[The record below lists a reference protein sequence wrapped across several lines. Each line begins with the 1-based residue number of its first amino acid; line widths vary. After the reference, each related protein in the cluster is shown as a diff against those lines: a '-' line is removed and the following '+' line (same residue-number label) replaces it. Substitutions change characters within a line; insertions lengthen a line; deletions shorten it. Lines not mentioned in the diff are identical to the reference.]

1 MYKLYIEENTTTDN
15 FLKKVLNENNIY
27 EYDIIKNKYGKK
39 YLKTNE
45 LYFNISNKDNIT
57 VIAISD
63 KEIGIDIESIKY
75 NSSILNTI
83 CTESE
88 EDNFIN
94 NSYQKENIL
103 NSFDKE
109 NDFTKMWTM
118 KESYVKMLG
127 MGLKYDLKKVDTI
140 ALKHKFIIKKYK
152 NYIISIS
159 IFC

>member
-27 EYDIIKNKYGKK
+27 EYEIIKNKYGKK

-88 EDNFIN
+88 
-94 NSYQKENIL
+94 KEYIL
-103 NSFDKE
+103 NSVDKE

-118 KESYVKMLG
+118 KESYVKMIGL
-127 MGLKYDLKKVDTI
+127 GLKYDLKKVDTI
-140 ALKHKFIIKKYK
+140 ALKNKFIIKKYK

>member
-27 EYDIIKNKYGKK
+27 EYEIIKNKYGKK

-57 VIAISD
+57 VIVISD
-63 KEIGIDIESIKY
+63 KEIGVDIESIKY

-88 EDNFIN
+88 KK
-94 NSYQKENIL
+94 YIL
-103 NSFDKE
+103 NSVDKE

-118 KESYVKMLG
+118 KESYVKMIGL
-127 MGLKYDLKKVDTI
+127 GLKYDLKKVDTI
-140 ALKHKFIIKKYK
+140 ALKNKFIIKKYK
-152 NYIISIS
+152 NHIISIS
-159 IFC
+159 NFC